1 MGRGK
6 EEAGKMSL
14 ISEMKAL
21 HAEAK
26 ALDAQ
31 ALRDKKRFEEEKTAK
46 NNRLILLE
54 QTQAF
59 LQKIANETQEH
70 LKFQIEDIVNLALE
84 TCFPNEYEF
93 SIIFDIRAGKTEA
106 SLSFIS
112 KKTGRE
118 IDPMNASGGGVV
130 DLTAFA
136 LRIAS
141 YALDRTCDN
150 VIILDEPYRFISRD
164 LQSRAG
170 EILKNLSE
178 KLNLQIIMVTH
189 IGELID
195 VADRVFEVKKDSEG
209 ISRVTVK

>member
-1 MGRGK
+1 
-6 EEAGKMSL
+6 MSL
-14 ISEMKAL
+14 ISEMKSL

-31 ALRDKKRFEEEKTAK
+31 ALRDKKRFEEEKIAK

-54 QTQAF
+54 QAQAF

-150 VIILDEPYRFISRD
+150 VIILDEPFRFVSK
-164 LQSRAG
+164 G
-170 EILKNLSE
+170 ILNDVAEVTKNLAN

-189 IGELID
+189 ETAMISI
-195 VADRVFEVKKDSEG
+195 ADRTFEVKKNMDGVSK
-209 ISRVTVK
+209 VTVIDN